1 MTMRDRTS
9 PNLGLSREQRVT
21 AETGPA
27 LSPLSPAPKAVPLPL
42 VAGIFFLSG
51 FPALLYQLIWQRSL
65 FAIYGINVES
75 VTVIVAAF
83 MCGLGLGSLAGGW
96 LSSRRGIPLLLAF
109 AAIELVI
116 GLFGIGSLQLFN
128 WVGGLTLNLETFAT
142 GVVTFGLVVLPTT
155 LMGATLPLLVEFLV
169 RRTGNVGDSV
179 GLLYFVNTLGSATAC
194 FAGALFLFD
203 QLGQQ
208 GSVRLAAVLNILVG
222 LGALVAW
229 RLDREPTPDP
239 EPQAAATAPAPTSE
253 AQPAASATPKLPLP
267 FGLAVA
273 LSSVAGFVSL
283 SYEILWFRVWSFA
296 WASLAASFGL
306 LLGTY
311 LVGIA
316 LGSSLARRFCVG
328 EGLALRALGW
338 FVLAA
343 NAIGFLVAPLAARAM
358 GALPISTTLAL
369 VALAAG
375 TLGAILPLVSHAAI
389 PPDRRAGARLSYL
402 YLANVIG
409 STAGSLLTGFLLLD
423 ALGLRATSLAL
434 ASGGL
439 LAGAA
444 VLVFARERKGRIA
457 VGLVAGLLPLLASG
471 WLFDGFWERLYHHQD
486 YEGQRFERTVENRS
500 GVINVTTNKIVLG
513 GGAYDGRYNVS
524 PIYDPNYIVRCYAL
538 AAFHPQPKQIL
549 EIGLSSGSWAQV
561 LAHHPSLESLHSVEI
576 NPGYVEL
583 IREYPSVAS
592 VLKHPKFELSVDDGR
607 RWLRLHPQA
616 RFDAIV
622 MNTTYHWRAHASN
635 LLSREFLTVVK
646 GHLNPG
652 GVLMYNSTSSDEVLR
667 TAASVFPHVARF
679 FNLVVASNDPLQ
691 PDRARWREALLT
703 WQIDGE
709 HVVDAERDG
718 ERLQQIL
725 GYLDPPQGKQPGD
738 DLGWAAYEP
747 PAYLK
752 ARLGEGMIITD
763 DNMGTEWG
771 WYWRGHK

>member
-1 MTMRDRTS
+1 MRDRR
-9 PNLGLSREQRVT
+9 LARELRVT
-21 AETGPA
+21 AE
-27 LSPLSPAPKAVPLPL
+27 SNPKTVPLPL

-96 LSSRRGIPLLLAF
+96 LSSKRGVPLLLAF

-116 GLFGIGSLQLFN
+116 GLFGVGSLQLFN
-128 WVGGLTLNLETFAT
+128 WVAGWTLNLETFAT
-142 GVVTFGLVVLPTT
+142 GLVTFALVVLPTT

-194 FAGALFLFD
+194 FAGSWFLFG
-203 QLGQQ
+203 QLGQE
-208 GSVRLAAVLNILVG
+208 GSVRCAALLNILVG
-222 LGALVAW
+222 VGALVAW
-229 RLDREPTPDP
+229 RLNREARAEAEPTSTEA
-239 EPQAAATAPAPTSE
+239 EPAPASPNLAE
-253 AQPAASATPKLPLP
+253 APASPKLPLP
-267 FGLAVA
+267 FGLAVI
-273 LSSVAGFVSL
+273 LSAVAGFVSL
-283 SYEILWFRVWSFA
+283 SYEILWFRVWSFT

-316 LGSSLARRFCVG
+316 LGSALARRFCGG
-328 EGLALRALGW
+328 EGVALRALGW
-338 FVLAA
+338 FVLSA
-343 NAIGFLVAPLAARAM
+343 NAAGFLVAPLAARAL
-358 GALPISTTLAL
+358 GVVPIVLSLGL

-375 TLGAILPLVSHAAI
+375 ALGAILPLLSHAAI

-409 STAGSLLTGFLLLD
+409 STGGSLLTGFLLLD
-423 ALGLRATSLAL
+423 TLGLRSTSLVL
-434 ASGGL
+434 AGGGL
-439 LAGAA
+439 AAGAA
-444 VLVFARERKGRIA
+444 VLFFAQERKARIA
-457 VGLVAGLLPLLASG
+457 LGLVLGLLPLLASG
-471 WLFDGFWERLYHHQD
+471 WLFDGFWERLHYKQN

-500 GVINVTTNKIVLG
+500 GVINVTRDKVVLG

-524 PIYDPNYIVRCYAL
+524 PLYDTNHIVRCYAL
-538 AAFHPQPKQIL
+538 AAFHPQPRKIL

-561 LAHHPSLESLHSVEI
+561 LTNHPSLESLHSVEI

-592 VLKHPKFELSVDDGR
+592 VLENPKFSLSIDDGR
-607 RWLRLHPQA
+607 RWLRLHPET
-616 RFDAIV
+616 RYDAII
-622 MNTTYHWRAHASN
+622 MNTTYHWRAHSSN
-635 LLSREFLTVVK
+635 LLSREFLSVVK
-646 GHLNPG
+646 GHLAPG
-652 GVLMYNSTSSDEVLR
+652 GVLMYNSTSSNEVLR

-679 FNLVVASNDPLQ
+679 FNFVVASNDPLQ
-691 PDRARWREALLT
+691 PDRELWREALLT

-709 HVVDAERDG
+709 HVVEAERDR
-718 ERLQQIL
+718 ERLQEIL
-725 GYLDPPQGKQPGD
+725 SILDPPRGKQPGD
-738 DLGWAAYEP
+738 DLGWLAYEP
-747 PAYLK
+747 PEFLK
-752 ARLGEGMIITD
+752 VRLGEGMIITD

-771 WYWRGHK
+771 WYWKRK

>member
-1 MTMRDRTS
+1 
-9 PNLGLSREQRVT
+9 VT
-21 AETGPA
+21 TETGP
-27 LSPLSPAPKAVPLPL
+27 SPSLAEAKTVPLPL

-96 LSSRRGIPLLLAF
+96 LSSRRGVPLLLAF
-109 AAIELVI
+109 AGIELVI
-116 GLFGIGSLQLFN
+116 GIFGVGSLQLFN
-128 WVGGLTLNLETFAT
+128 WVASLTLGLETFAT
-142 GVVTFGLVVLPTT
+142 GLVTFGLVVLPTT

-169 RRTGNVGDSV
+169 RRTGNVGTSV

-194 FAGALFLFD
+194 FAGALFLFA

-208 GSVRLAAVLNILVG
+208 GSVRFAALLNILVG

-229 RLDREPTPDP
+229 RLNRDP
-239 EPQAAATAPAPTSE
+239 APPSQAAPAGDAVPADDTDPTGD
-253 AQPAASATPKLPLP
+253 PAATTKSAGAEPGPDSTRLPLP
-267 FGLAVA
+267 FALAVL
-273 LSSVAGFVSL
+273 LSSVAGFISL

-316 LGSSLARRFCVG
+316 LGSSIARRFCTG
-328 EGLALRALGW
+328 EGVALRALGW
-338 FVLAA
+338 FVLGA
-343 NAIGFLVAPLAARAM
+343 NATGFLVAPLAARS
-358 GALPISTTLAL
+358 LTVFPIMLSLIL

-375 TLGAILPLVSHAAI
+375 ALGAILPLVSHAAI

-409 STAGSLLTGFLLLD
+409 STGGSLLTGFLLLD
-423 ALGLRATSLAL
+423 ALGLQATSLLL

-444 VLVFARERKGRIA
+444 VLFFAKEAKGRIA
-457 VGLVAGLLPLLASG
+457 VGLVLGLLPLLATG
-471 WLFDGFWERLYHHQD
+471 WLFDGFWERLLYHRG
-486 YEGQRFERTVENRS
+486 YKGQRFADTVENRS
-500 GVINVTTNKIVLG
+500 GVINVTTEKVVLG

-524 PIYDPNYIVRCYAL
+524 PVDDPNHIVRSYAL
-538 AAFHPQPKQIL
+538 AAFHPAPKRVL

-561 LAHHPSLESLHSVEI
+561 LVNHPALESLHSVEI

-583 IREYPSVAS
+583 IRRNPEVSS
-592 VLKHPKFELSVDDGR
+592 VLENPRFSLSIDDGR
-607 RWLRLHPQA
+607 RWLRLHPET
-616 RFDAIV
+616 RYDAIV
-622 MNTTYHWRAHASN
+622 MNTTYHWRAHSSN
-635 LLSREFLTVVK
+635 LLSQEFLRVLQ
-646 GHLNPG
+646 GHLEPG
-652 GVLMYNSTSSDEVLR
+652 GVLIYNSTSSSEVLR
-667 TAASVFPHVARF
+667 TAGSVFPHVGRF
-679 FNLVVASNDPLQ
+679 LNQVVASNDPLQ
-691 PDRARWREALLT
+691 PDRARWRETLLT

-709 HVVDAERDG
+709 HVIDAERDRV
-718 ERLQQIL
+718 RLREIL
-725 GYLDPPQGKQPGD
+725 SILDVPRDKRPGD
-738 DLGWAAYEP
+738 DLGWLAYEP
-747 PAYLK
+747 PEFLRV
-752 ARLGEGMIITD
+752 RLGEGPIITD

-771 WYWRGHK
+771 WLWKAKW

>member
-1 MTMRDRTS
+1 M
-9 PNLGLSREQRVT
+9 
-21 AETGPA
+21 
-27 LSPLSPAPKAVPLPL
+27 
-42 VAGIFFLSG
+42 
-51 FPALLYQLIWQRSL
+51 
-65 FAIYGINVES
+65 
-75 VTVIVAAF
+75 TVIVAAF

-169 RRTGNVGDSV
+169 RRTGNVGGSV

-194 FAGALFLFD
+194 FAGSLFLFAR
-203 QLGQQ
+203 LGQE
-208 GSVRLAAVLNILVG
+208 GSIRCAAFLNILVG
-222 LGALVAW
+222 VGAFVAW
-229 RLDREPTPDP
+229 RLNREPQGDP
-239 EPQAAATAPAPTSE
+239 ADEPALTSAAAGPDSP
-253 AQPAASATPKLPLP
+253 ATPELSGEPRAAKLPLP
-267 FGLAVA
+267 FGLAVL

-338 FVLAA
+338 FVLVA
-343 NAIGFLVAPLAARAM
+343 NAIGFLVAPLAARAL
-358 GALPISTTLAL
+358 GVIPISTSLAL

-375 TLGAILPLVSHAAI
+375 ALGAILPLVSHAAI

-409 STAGSLLTGFLLLD
+409 STGGSLLTGFLLLD
-423 ALGLRATSLAL
+423 TLGLRATSIVL

-444 VLVFARERKGRIA
+444 VLLFAKERKARIA
-457 VGLVAGLLPLLASG
+457 LGVVLGVVPLLASG
-471 WLFDGFWERLYHHQD
+471 MLFDSFWERLLYHREFKD
-486 YEGQRFERTVENRS
+486 QRFEHTIENRS
-500 GVINVTTNKIVLG
+500 GVINVTKDKIVLG

-524 PIYDPNYIVRCYAL
+524 PVYDPNYIVRCYAL

-561 LAHHPSLESLHSVEI
+561 LVNHPSLESLHSVEI

-583 IREYPSVAS
+583 IRRYPEVAT
-592 VLKHPKFELSVDDGR
+592 VLDHPKFALSVDDGR
-607 RWLRLHPQA
+607 RWLRLHPEA

-622 MNTTYHWRAHASN
+622 MNTTYHWRAHSSN
-635 LLSREFLTVVK
+635 LLSQEFLRVVAR
-646 GHLNPG
+646 HLNPG
-652 GVLMYNSTSSDEVLR
+652 GVVMYNSTSSDEVLR

-679 FNLVVASNDPLQ
+679 FNLVVASNQPLQ
-691 PDRARWREALLT
+691 PDRARWRETLLA

-709 HVVDAERDG
+709 HVIDAVQDRARLTEILTLLEVPRD
-718 ERLQQIL
+718 
-725 GYLDPPQGKQPGD
+725 KKPGD

-747 PAYLK
+747 PEFLK
-752 ARLGEGMIITD
+752 VRLGEGMVITD

-771 WYWRGHK
+771 WFWKARW